1 MVRAKVQAHD
11 DFENRPDASH
21 IFDRISA
28 ARAAKATAKAET
40 GAQRTATT
48 RDEGA
53 AKTGTDAMKE
63 HGIMFRA
70 FQISPDIYWVGA
82 IEWNERY
89 IHGFSMPHGSTTNA
103 YLIMDEQIT
112 LIDTCMASFEGEL
125 LDRVADVV
133 DPAKIDIIISN
144 HSEKDHAGGLARVL
158 EAAPHAKIVTSDP
171 KGLAI
176 LKTYVGEEREF
187 LPMKSGED
195 LCIGSRTLRFI
206 HTPMVHWPDNMVTY
220 SELDRILFSNDAFGQ
235 FFATSQRF
243 ADEVDPCTLM
253 GCAKKYF
260 ANIIMPFAK
269 QTAKA
274 VAAVRQLN
282 LRMIAPAHGLIWR
295 GEEVERILSAYEKWC
310 ELQPDGSAVVVYATM
325 YGSTARMA
333 QVIAEAFMAAGVSVR
348 LYDLDVSD
356 ISDIMTHVMD
366 AEYVAVGSSTHNG
379 TVLPPMGQFLT
390 YLKGLAPKGRTGIAF
405 GSYGWMA
412 AAPKEIAAVM
422 AAAGFQMPLEP
433 QASDWD
439 ESTINEDA
447 LFQAVF
453 ALAQQ
458 G

>member
-1 MVRAKVQAHD
+1 
-11 DFENRPDASH
+11 
-21 IFDRISA
+21 
-28 ARAAKATAKAET
+28 
-40 GAQRTATT
+40 
-48 RDEGA
+48 
-53 AKTGTDAMKE
+53 
-63 HGIMFRA
+63 MFKA

-89 IHGFSMPHGSTTNA
+89 IHGFSMPYGSTTNA

-112 LIDTCMASFEGEL
+112 LIDTCMPGFEDEL
-125 LDRVADVV
+125 LERVADVV

-158 EAAPHAKIVTSDP
+158 EAAPNAKIVTSDP

-176 LKTYVGEEREF
+176 LKTYVGEDRTF
-187 LPMKSGED
+187 LPMKNGED

-243 ADEVDPCTLM
+243 ADEVDTGTLM
-253 GCAKKYF
+253 ACAKKYF

-274 VAAVRQLN
+274 VAAVRQLD

-295 GEEVERILSAYEKWC
+295 GPDIERILEAYEQWC
-310 ELQPDGSAVVVYATM
+310 TLRPNGSAVVVYATM

-333 QVIAEAFMAAGVSVR
+333 QTIAEAFMAAGVSVR
-348 LYDLDVSD
+348 LYDVHVSD
-356 ISDIMTHVMD
+356 ISDIMTQVMD
-366 AEYVAVGSSTHNG
+366 AEYVAVGSATHNG
-379 TVLPPMGQFLT
+379 TVLPPLGQFLT
-390 YLKGLAPKGRTGIAF
+390 YLKGLAPKGRTGVAF

-412 AAPKEIAAVM
+412 AAPKEIADVM
-422 AAAGFQMPLEP
+422 AGAGFQLPLEP
-433 QASDWD
+433 QTSDWD
-439 ESTINEDA
+439 ESTTDEPA
-447 LFQAVF
+447 LFQAITDLVR
-453 ALAQQ
+453 
-458 G
+458 